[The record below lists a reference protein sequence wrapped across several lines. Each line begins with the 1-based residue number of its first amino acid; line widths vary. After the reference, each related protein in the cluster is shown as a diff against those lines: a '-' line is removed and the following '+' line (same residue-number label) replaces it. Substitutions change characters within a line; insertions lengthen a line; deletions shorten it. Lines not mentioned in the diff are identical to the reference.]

1 MPDLKDIF
9 MEKTF
14 TFNSQQLESSL
25 ASFSEKGITEFTLQD
40 SEILGHKGRLLR
52 FLQAVRKNAPDLFVT
67 LPVDAKILDM
77 DVCKACAELNCS
89 LDIVLDGEN
98 KGGNFLFDKKFF
110 ARRAQM
116 LNTLGLVFGFDLSFA
131 LHEGDKLKSFFDR
144 LNFSVGLYPNHID
157 FPQIETEISDRK
169 KIEAKPTATF
179 STQDIRR
186 SENIARSASVFYS
199 YGRAVTWFLA
209 VLAPLKIEPVKFFED
224 FFEWQKLNNYGLE
237 NGIEKIAGLH
247 SEIEKMQLEF
257 LKFKYEEKNKGQL
270 FEVVSNIV
278 RLNGALSR
286 CFGEGEESIVEMS
299 YNPDEILSGQ
309 AMNVQSF
316 FDNAFMEYSR
326 VRVFMG
332 SDGPDFKYC

>member
-1 MPDLKDIF
+1 

-14 TFNSQQLESSL
+14 TFNSRQLETSL

-40 SEILGHKGRLLR
+40 SEILRHKGRLLK

-77 DVCKACAELNCS
+77 DICKACAELNCS
-89 LDIVLDGEN
+89 LDIALDGEN

-131 LHEGDKLKSFFDR
+131 FHEGDKLKSFFDR
-144 LNFSVGLYPNHID
+144 LNFSVSLYPNHID
-157 FPQIETEISDRK
+157 FPQIEAELSDRK
-169 KIEAKPTATF
+169 KFEAKPTAAF

-224 FFEWQKLNNYGLE
+224 FFEWQKLNNYG
-237 NGIEKIAGLH
+237 K
-247 SEIEKMQLEF
+247 
-257 LKFKYEEKNKGQL
+257 LKKC
-270 FEVVSNIV
+270 S
-278 RLNGALSR
+278 LN
-286 CFGEGEESIVEMS
+286 F
-299 YNPDEILSGQ
+299 
-309 AMNVQSF
+309 
-316 FDNAFMEYSR
+316 
-326 VRVFMG
+326 
-332 SDGPDFKYC
+332 